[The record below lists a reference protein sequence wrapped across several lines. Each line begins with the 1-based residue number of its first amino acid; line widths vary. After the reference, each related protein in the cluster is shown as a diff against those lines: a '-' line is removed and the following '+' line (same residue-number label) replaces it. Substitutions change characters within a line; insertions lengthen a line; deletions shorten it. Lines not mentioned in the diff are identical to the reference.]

1 MTDRERIESVI
12 AEAVD
17 PFMVH
22 PLEVDDAANAVLA
35 ALEAAGYAWYRP
47 DEDPGTLLVRLLFQT
62 TVDYYG
68 NEDNHFDDDVAFDLR
83 NRWVEKHGADIEE
96 SLNLR
101 GADVNA
107 ICSIVVE
114 SLRSYLI
121 ASVPVGGDS

>member
-1 MTDRERIESVI
+1 MTDRERIEIV
-12 AEAVD
+12 AESLRRTAG
-17 PFMVH
+17 
-22 PLEVDDAANAVLA
+22 DDNNREYDAMELLA
-35 ALEAAGYAWYRP
+35 ALEAAGYAIYRP